1 MLGLNRENNDDDNSS
16 ELIMKWFKKEAGEG
30 ENSILVYPNLQSFRQ
45 IYTRYAK
52 DQLTPKE
59 VGREEEQDSN
69 ESNSSS
75 RSRLNKELSTNS
87 SIIMLIAPFYES
99 IESVKHE
106 LCAVGMQNVQSLI
119 DNSSLVIV
127 DAFSSYYPDIEGM
140 KKLVA
145 SLSQRARK
153 EGRAGVSAI
162 VDMGFFFLF
171 GGDGKA
177 TELINYESSLAPKT
191 KGGNI
196 KGLSCY
202 HEGNYNTLKD
212 NQKEEL
218 AQKGKKLFEITEST
232 FTSWCMRSGRR
243 KQA

>member
-1 MLGLNRENNDDDNSS
+1 MLGLNRENNDDNNS
-16 ELIMKWFKKEAGEG
+16 ELIMKWFEKEVGEG

-59 VGREEEQDSN
+59 LGRGEEEQDSN

-75 RSRLNKELSTNS
+75 RSRLYKEISTS
-87 SIIMLIAPFYES
+87 SSRILLIAPFYES

-106 LCAVGMQNVQSLI
+106 LSGVGVQNVQSLI
-119 DNSSLVIV
+119 DNGSLVIV

-177 TELINYESSLAPKT
+177 TELINYEASLAPKT

-232 FTSWCMRSGRR
+232 FTC
-243 KQA
+243 